1 MKHPSFSTTSLA
13 ASFAVLSL
21 LAACTASVTP
31 GTGSGTNTTG
41 YSTSSSY
48 DQTGTSSSFMTV
60 SDLVAQLNAQGIN
73 ATLGTNRV
81 QQPFFSGNGQEVQV
95 NGETIQIYQYS
106 NAASAQS
113 DANTISNDG
122 MSVNGTQ
129 VSWAGPPHFFL
140 KDNLLVLYVGSNP
153 QMLNTLQSA
162 LGVQLAGASDTTG
175 TNVGTGATMSTSTS
189 GTNFNSSY

>member
-1 MKHPSFSTTSLA
+1 
-13 ASFAVLSL
+13 
-21 LAACTASVTP
+21 
-31 GTGSGTNTTG
+31 
-41 YSTSSSY
+41 
-48 DQTGTSSSFMTV
+48 MTV